1 MKSTDGTV
9 MSTDSNVMSTDSNT
23 SKQNDRRLLL
33 LAAKAAGYTIIG
45 WNDLNEADVAVLSDG
60 TYWQPLIKNHI
71 TDHMGDALRLAVKLR
86 ILGAPS
92 MELAYI
98 MALGSDNPDEATC
111 RAIVRAAANVVGQD
125 QSAALKIVLP
135 LNTFEDDWDASGMD
149 AYDDL

>member
-1 MKSTDGTV
+1 MTLPDGTV
-9 MSTDSNVMSTDSNT
+9 TLPDSNT

-60 TYWQPLIKNHI
+60 SYWQPLIKNHI

-86 ILGAPS
+86 ILGVPS

-111 RAIVRAAANVVGQD
+111 RAIVRAAARIATVGGLV
-125 QSAALKIVLP
+125 SLETRLR
-135 LNTFEDDWDASGMD
+135 LNTFEDDWDASGME